1 MTFRQRFGRG
11 AAILAIAGA
20 CTTLPQRAPTPLG
33 AATQEEWYYVAD
45 DGLRHYV
52 TEFGQGD
59 TIIVLHGGPGAEHSY
74 LLDAVMP
81 LADRFHFVLYD
92 QRGSL
97 RSPAPDST
105 ITLDR
110 LVRDL
115 DGLRRQ
121 LRLHRAT
128 LLAHS
133 MGTVLSYAY
142 LAQHSEHVRGL
153 VLTGPVLPTTH
164 PYQDLNVPPSDTARL
179 RGMLDEY
186 RTTQDARRTATIAAE
201 HLNRTGLSDREKTN
215 VWRIAFAAANLCH
228 VERWRDLKGGQVFY
242 NSRVP
247 AAIDRNTT
255 QARRDSLWNGFLPAL
270 QRFTGPVSIIA
281 GDCDFL
287 DPQAAWW
294 RYAAPHLPRAHLI
307 VLHDAGHNAWI
318 DQPERFRSAVS
329 RALGEAGHR

>member
-1 MTFRQRFGRG
+1 MNFRQGFGRC
-11 AAILAIAGA
+11 AAIVTIASA
-20 CTTLPQRAPTPLG
+20 CTTLPQRAPAPLG

-45 DGLRHYV
+45 DGVRHYV
-52 TEFGQGD
+52 IEFGQGD
-59 TIIVLHGGPGAEHSY
+59 TTIVLHGGPGAEHSY

-97 RSPAPDST
+97 RSPAPEST

-121 LRLHRAT
+121 LGLQRAT

-133 MGTVLSYAY
+133 MGTLLSYAY

-153 VLTGPVLPTTH
+153 VLIGPVLPTRA
-164 PYQDLNVPPSDTARL
+164 YQDLNVPPSDTARL
-179 RGMLDEY
+179 QQVRDEFS
-186 RTTQDARRTATIAAE
+186 TTQDARRTATIAAE
-201 HLNRTGLSDREKTN
+201 HLNRTGLSDREKTQ
-215 VWRIAFAAANLCH
+215 VWRITFAAANLCH
-228 VERWRDLKGGQVFY
+228 VERWRDLKGGQIFY
-242 NSRVP
+242 NPRVP
-247 AAIDRNTT
+247 AAIERNTT

-270 QRFTGPVSIIA
+270 QRFTGAVSIIT
-281 GDCDFL
+281 GDCDFI

-294 RYAAPHLPRAHLI
+294 RYTAAQLPHARLI
-307 VLHDAGHNAWI
+307 VLHDAGHIAWL
-318 DQPERFRSAVS
+318 DQPAQFRSAVS
-329 RALGEAGHR
+329 RALGDAGNR

>member
-1 MTFRQRFGRG
+1 MNFRQGLGRG
-11 AAILAIAGA
+11 AALVTIASA
-20 CTTLPQRAPTPLG
+20 CTTLPQRAPAPLG
-33 AATQEEWYYVAD
+33 AVTQEEWYYVAD
-45 DGLRHYV
+45 DGVRHYV
-52 TEFGQGD
+52 IEFGQGD

-97 RSPAPDST
+97 RSPAPEST

-121 LRLHRAT
+121 LGLERAT

-133 MGTVLSYAY
+133 MGTLLSYAY

-153 VLTGPVLPTTH
+153 VLIGPVLPTRA
-164 PYQDLNVPPSDTARL
+164 YQDLNVPLSDTARL
-179 RGMLDEY
+179 QRVRDEF
-186 RTTQDARRTATIAAE
+186 TTAQDARRTATIAAE
-201 HLNRTGLSDREKTN
+201 HLNRTGLSDREKTE
-215 VWRIAFAAANLCH
+215 VWRITFAAANLCH
-228 VERWRDLKGGQVFY
+228 VERWRDLKGGQIFY
-242 NSRVP
+242 NPRVP
-247 AAIDRNTT
+247 AAIERNTT

-270 QRFTGPVSIIA
+270 QRFTGAVSIIT
-281 GDCDFL
+281 GDCDFI

-294 RYAAPHLPRAHLI
+294 RYVAAQLPRARLI
-307 VLHDAGHNAWI
+307 VLHDAGHEAWV
-318 DQPERFRSAVS
+318 DQPEQFRSAVS
-329 RALGEAGHR
+329 RALGEAGNR